1 MPKNMKD
8 LAQHSV
14 NAAKSKASNN
24 EEKHY
29 VEELASELA
38 HSSEAI
44 KPSNKK

>member
-14 NAAKSKASNN
+14 NAAKAKASNS

-38 HSSEAI
+38 HSSEVT
-44 KPSNKK
+44 KSSDKK